1 MMELKG
7 ELERRVFQVHCD
19 SLKKFG
25 MRYVSCL
32 DDLRVLRI
40 TGLRI
45 WIFGEV

>member
-19 SLKKFG
+19 NLNKFG

-45 WIFGEV
+45 GIFGEV